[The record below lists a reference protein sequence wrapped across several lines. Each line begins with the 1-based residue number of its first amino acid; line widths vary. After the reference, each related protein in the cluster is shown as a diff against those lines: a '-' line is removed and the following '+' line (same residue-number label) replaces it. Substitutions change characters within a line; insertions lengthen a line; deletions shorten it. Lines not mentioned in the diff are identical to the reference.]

1 MTNPTFKARRQLL
14 IDDRVQWPILQRT
27 AFYTT
32 ACAVYFMVVLFY
44 VESNRIGHES
54 FSRTFFAC
62 LDVIAC
68 WAPGLMLLVPI
79 ISYDILLFTNR
90 FAGPMFRLRR
100 EMQRLIDGES
110 DQPIAIRSD
119 DHWPEMADL
128 FNQIQAELIELRKLV
143 PKKPKSLF
151 SVWKKDLADPPEFEA
166 KDLPC
171 QQLSRPRRCSRKPN
185 WWPLPSSNRCPL
197 PDR

>member
-1 MTNPTFKARRQLL
+1 MTNPAFKARRQLL

-68 WAPGLMLLVPI
+68 WAPGLMLLAPI
-79 ISYDILLFTNR
+79 ITYDILRFTNR

-100 EMQRLIDGES
+100 EMQRLIDAES
-110 DQPIAIRSD
+110 DQPIALRSD

-143 PKKPKSLF
+143 PNKPKSLF
-151 SVWKKDLADPPEFEA
+151 SAVEEDLADPSEFDP
-166 KDLPC
+166 KDLPSQD
-171 QQLSRPRRCSRKPN
+171 QQTPAPQAEAELVAAAQ
-185 WWPLPSSNRCPL
+185 
-197 PDR
+197 